1 MINENA
7 RNDFVGRIE
16 TTVAE
21 PSTGLRRSVGFYGLM
36 FISLGS
42 IIGSGW
48 LLGALNAAKVAGP
61 ASILSWA
68 LAAGMLALLALTYAE
83 LGATYP
89 VAGGA
94 ARFPYYSH
102 GPIAG
107 FTAGWASWLQAVFI
121 APIEVLAVITYVN
134 SVGWV
139 NTHFNMLNKVG
150 DNAGLLNEVGLVVA
164 IVLMLLFTAVNLA
177 GTKFLSDSNVIVVLW
192 KTAVPILAIGAVAAL
207 RFNSENFHA
216 GGGFMPFGFHGVF
229 AALAGGVVF
238 ALQGFEQAVQ
248 LAGEARNPKRDVSR
262 AILAAMAIG
271 AVLYSLLQVVMIA
284 ALEPRNIATNWARP
298 LGADPSDYGAWYTI
312 ALAVGAGWLAKL
324 LIVDAIISPAGT
336 GVVYV
341 ATSSR
346 LSYALGEK
354 REMPAALVATNRKG
368 VPVVSIVVSAVVG
381 LLAFGPFK
389 SWGALVT
396 VITATTAIMYAFA
409 PVSLAALHKLDGP
422 RTTNYRMPLPKFL
435 LPAAFC
441 SANLIIYW
449 GGFDTTWKLVSAIA
463 AGLVLFTVGAWRR
476 KTGAQRTIRNAIWI
490 APWLG
495 GHVLIGMLGRYGN
508 GSKGVLP
515 DWVDIAVVIIF
526 ALAIYYWAVSLALT
540 KEESAAAVS
549 AQPLCTKSGKSDLFL
564 CGLCVSLRPSALK
577 RPINA
582 ENTEIRRGPQR
593 KDFHPTRFFVQS
605 SAQPLFLKSLKSLLD
620 TVSTVT
626 R

>member
-7 RNDFVGRIE
+7 QKDFAERIE
-16 TTVAE
+16 TDIAE
-21 PSTGLRRSVGFYGLM
+21 RPVGLRRSVGFYGLM
-36 FISLGS
+36 FVSLGS

-61 ASILSWA
+61 ASIVSWV

-107 FTAGWASWLQAVFI
+107 FVAGWAAWLQAVFV

-134 SVGWV
+134 SIGWV
-139 NTHFNMLNKVG
+139 NHHFNMVNKVG
-150 DNAGLLNEVGLVVA
+150 NNAGLLNETGLVVA
-164 IVLMLLFTAVNLA
+164 IILMLVFTTINLA
-177 GTKFLSDSNVIVVLW
+177 GAKFLSDTNVIVVLW

-207 RFNSENFHA
+207 RFNGENFHA

-229 AALAGGVVF
+229 AALTGGVVF
-238 ALQGFEQAVQ
+238 SLQGFEQAVQ
-248 LAGEARNPKRDVSR
+248 LAGEAHNPKRDVSR

-271 AVLYSLLQVVMIA
+271 AVLYSLLQVVMIG
-284 ALEPRNIATNWARP
+284 ALEPRNIATSWAKP
-298 LGADPSDYGAWYTI
+298 LGADPSDYGAWYTL

-346 LSYALGEK
+346 LSYALGEE
-354 REMPAALVATNRKG
+354 REMPRALVAVNRTG
-368 VPVVSIVVSAVVG
+368 VPVVSILVSAVVG

-409 PVSLAALHKLDGP
+409 PVSLAALHKVDCP
-422 RTTNYRMPLPKFL
+422 RTSSYRMPLPRLL

-441 SANLIIYW
+441 SANLVIYW

-463 AGLVLFTVGAWRR
+463 VGLALFTVGAWRR
-476 KTGAQRTIRNAIWI
+476 RTGAQRTIRNALWI
-490 APWLG
+490 GPWLG

-508 GSKGVLP
+508 GAKGLLP

-526 ALAIYYWAVSLALT
+526 ALAIFYWAVSLALP
-540 KEESAAAVS
+540 EDDSAAAV
-549 AQPLCTKSGKSDLFL
+549 
-564 CGLCVSLRPSALK
+564 
-577 RPINA
+577 
-582 ENTEIRRGPQR
+582 R
-593 KDFHPTRFFVQS
+593 KDTQQLQS
-605 SAQPLFLKSLKSLLD
+605 LAA
-620 TVSTVT
+620 
-626 R
+626 